1 MNIRNKCSAENKDQ
15 GVCWSRRQQRR
26 DIHHDSQNHS
36 LDIEPVIPA
45 PTNCY
50 VHENKSNL
58 LIGLHPT
65 KLAGEEH
72 RQGQGALK
80 EFLFLDDFNL
90 VILITLLYAQ

>member
-1 MNIRNKCSAENKDQ
+1 LNIRNKCSAENKDQ

-72 RQGQGALK
+72 RQGQGRQTKGRALK
-80 EFLFLDDFNL
+80 EFYFLM
-90 VILITLLYAQ
+90 ILIW